1 MIRVNPKYI
10 PLLATAVVLLA
21 VFGTGSQLYPN
32 FGTPRVLV
40 NLLNDSAFVGVAA
53 VGESFVI
60 LSGGIDLSVGSMVA
74 FVGILIAKLLQVG
87 CDPFVAMGFAVSVGT
102 VSGAV
107 MGCLIYF
114 FDLPPFLVTLAGLFC
129 LRGLGFVINPESI
142 GIDHPFY
149 SQVLPQLSILVAPK
163 AVLPFTAMCF
173 LASVIVGTLLASFT
187 RFGRNVYAIGS
198 NENSA
203 RLMGLPIGRTKITTY
218 ALAGCFSAL
227 GGVVATFYMQS
238 GNPASFVGLE
248 LDAIASVVIG
258 GTLLTGG
265 VGFIPGTLMGVLIL
279 GLIQQIIIFNGTL
292 NSWWTKIVIGALLLV
307 FIVLQKLISHRGE
320 HGAIAGR

>member
-1 MIRVNPKYI
+1 MTRVNPKYI

-21 VFGTGSQLYPN
+21 VFGSGSLLYPN

-74 FVGILIAKLLQVG
+74 FVGILIAKLLQAG
-87 CDPFVAMGFAVSVGT
+87 CDPFLAMGIAVGVGT

-114 FDLPPFLVTLAGLFC
+114 FELPPFLVTLAGLFC
-129 LRGLGFVINPESI
+129 LRGLGFVINPESL

-149 SQVLPQLSILVAPK
+149 GQVLPELSILVAPK

-203 RLMGLPIGRTKITTY
+203 RLMGLPIGRTKIMTY

-307 FIVLQKLISHRGE
+307 FIVLQKLISRRGE
-320 HGAIAGR
+320 QGAMAWR

>member
-1 MIRVNPKYI
+1 MTRVNPKYI

-21 VFGTGSQLYPN
+21 VFGSGSLLYPN

-74 FVGILIAKLLQVG
+74 FVGILIAKLLQAG
-87 CDPFVAMGFAVSVGT
+87 CDPFLAMGIGVCVGT

-114 FDLPPFLVTLAGLFC
+114 FELPPFLVTLAGLFC

-149 SQVLPQLSILVAPK
+149 GQVLPQLSILVAPK

-173 LASVIVGTLLASFT
+173 LASVIIGTLLASFT

-203 RLMGLPIGRTKITTY
+203 RLMGLPVGRTKIATY

-227 GGVVATFYMQS
+227 GGIVATFYMQS

-307 FIVLQKLISHRGE
+307 FIVLQKLISRRGE
-320 HGAIAGR
+320 QGAMAGR

>member
-1 MIRVNPKYI
+1 MTRVNPKYI

-21 VFGTGSQLYPN
+21 VFGSGSLLYPN

-74 FVGILIAKLLQVG
+74 FVGILIAKLLQAG
-87 CDPFVAMGFAVSVGT
+87 CDPFLAMGIAVGVGT

-114 FDLPPFLVTLAGLFC
+114 FELPPFLVTLAGLFC

-149 SQVLPQLSILVAPK
+149 GQVLPELSILVAPK

-173 LASVIVGTLLASFT
+173 LVSVIVGTLLASFT

-203 RLMGLPIGRTKITTY
+203 RLMGLPIGRTKIMTY

-307 FIVLQKLISHRGE
+307 FIVLQKLISRRGE
-320 HGAIAGR
+320 QGAMAWR